1 MTRGKFTFTIGTQFV
16 LDDTTPELNQQFVTL
31 YNHFFTGKDF
41 DEGQFKIR
49 VKDYF
54 NINKGNFEA
63 HDAFFN
69 NFTILTNNC
78 LLPEGKLGEIEKIW
92 SSALQIAYEWEKENA
107 GERVHKGSPYHFLGI
122 TYLLFGDL
130 AKGFLHIHQALEE
143 DKKTQNKDCPHTPG
157 YYFVTLNYDQSVYG
171 QDLLKII
178 AAFVE
183 EKLTQYRQDRNGS
196 LAIAEFKRK
205 FLEKETMVDTIFSFV
220 YSIFNLY
227 KLEKGVNK
235 EFVQSDFAS
244 LLETN
249 LIFDLCLVIDLIIK
263 TADSKQYFA
272 EHFDYMASQSL
283 LTVNTAKAR
292 EANDK
297 FKADFGRTLVE
308 LLSGTFTFADNSKP
322 TPLETDLLVVYGF
335 RNYSAHSI
343 ESQKVIYEKF
353 LEIIQRVLNALF
365 FVIEKLLQ

>member
-1 MTRGKFTFTIGTQFV
+1 MAKKKFSFMIGTQFV
-16 LDDTTPELNQQFVTL
+16 LEDTTPELNQQFVTL
-31 YNHFFTGKDF
+31 YNHFFTGKTF
-41 DEGQFKIR
+41 EEGQFRTCAKN
-49 VKDYF
+49 YF

-69 NFTILTNNC
+69 NFTILTGHF
-78 LLPEGKLGEIEKIW
+78 LKEGKLLEIEKIW
-92 SSALQIAYEWEKENA
+92 SFALNIAYEWEKENA
-107 GERVHKGSPYHFLGI
+107 RERIHKGSPYHFLGI

-130 AKGFLHIHQALEE
+130 VKGFLHIHQALEE
-143 DKKTQNKDCPHTPG
+143 DKKTQNKKCPHTPG
-157 YYFVTLNYDQSVYG
+157 YHFVTLNYDQSVYG

-183 EKLTQYRQDRNGS
+183 EKLAQYRKDRNGS
-196 LAIAEFKRK
+196 LAIAEFKTK
-205 FLEKETMVDTIFSFV
+205 FLEKEALVDTIFSFV
-220 YSIFNLY
+220 YIIFNLY

-249 LIFDLCLVIDLIIK
+249 LIFDLCLVIDSIVK
-263 TADSKQYFA
+263 TVDNSQYFA
-272 EHFDYMASQSL
+272 EHFDYMASRSL

-297 FKADFGRTLVE
+297 FKTNFGNTLVE
-308 LLSGTFTFADNSKP
+308 FLSGTFTFADNSKP
-322 TPLETDLLVVYGF
+322 TSIETDLLVVYGF

-343 ESQKVIYEKF
+343 ESQKIIYQKF
-353 LEIIQRVLNALF
+353 FEIIQRVLNALF
-365 FVIEKLLQ
+365 FSVEKLL